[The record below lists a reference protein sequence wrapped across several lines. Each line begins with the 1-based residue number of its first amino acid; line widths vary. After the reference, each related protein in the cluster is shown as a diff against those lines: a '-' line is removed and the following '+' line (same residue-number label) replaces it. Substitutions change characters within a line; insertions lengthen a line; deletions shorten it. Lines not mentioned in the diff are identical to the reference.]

1 MIYIPFFSHI
11 IFLINLCDFLFFSP
25 YYLSGV
31 FGPSYRYFLFVIW
44 MSYIVVIFILTYLKM
59 RMEETMD
66 RVNTL
71 MQGNVTS
78 AEEDTEGND
87 DYCEVE
93 EIPE

>member
-1 MIYIPFFSHI
+1 MYPFFSHI
-11 IFLINLCDFLFFSP
+11 IFLCVFLFFSP

-31 FGPSYRYFLFVIW
+31 FGPGYRYFLFVIW
-44 MSYIVVIFILTYLKM
+44 ISYIVVIFILTYLKM
-59 RMEETMD
+59 RIEETMD

-78 AEEDTEGND
+78 AEEDAEGND